1 MATFLGRAAER
12 SPRLVAVDDLHWLE
26 ADSAHVIEFAVRR
39 QDRRPVAVLAAAR
52 TGEGELPRPFERM
65 GPDGRVE
72 RTHLGQLTPD

>member
-39 QDRRPVAVLAAAR
+39 
-52 TGEGELPRPFERM
+52 
-65 GPDGRVE
+65 
-72 RTHLGQLTPD
+72 